1 LTHVS
6 RKSGFGSLAIK
17 ILTAS
22 LVCFAVLAN
31 SRAGAA
37 TLEGQVFEDGIRLAS
52 RELQLNGLGVRKIF
66 FIKAYVAGL
75 YVNEKVAT
83 PPELVAMPG
92 PKRLE
97 LRMLRSAGPDDFN
110 NALVAGIRKNAS
122 EAELTRLA
130 DRISQLELTIK
141 AIGLTVKGDVIN
153 LDYLPEFGTRL
164 SVNGAN
170 QGKAIAG
177 ADFYVAILSIFV
189 GDKPVDATL
198 KKGLLGQ

>member
-1 LTHVS
+1 LTDGS
-6 RKSGFGSLAIK
+6 RKSGFGSLEIK
-17 ILTAS
+17 LLTAS
-22 LVCFAVLAN
+22 LVCLAVLA
-31 SRAGAA
+31 SSSAGAA
-37 TLEGQVFEDGIRLAS
+37 TLEGQDFEDGIRLAS
-52 RELQLNGLGVRKIF
+52 RELRLNGLGVRKIF

-75 YVNEKVAT
+75 YLNEKVAT
-83 PPELVAMPG
+83 SPELVVMPG
-92 PKRLE
+92 PKRLQ

-110 NALVAGIRKNAS
+110 SALVAGIRKNAS

-130 DRISQLELTIK
+130 DRISQLELAIS
-141 AIGLTVKGDVIN
+141 AIGVTVKGDVIN

-177 ADFYVAILSIFV
+177 ADFYAVILSIFV